1 MWRKPVTIFASNAT
15 ATNYRRAFATSMQKK
30 ALKALGN
37 RAAPPSSTKEEET
50 SSDTVLSDI
59 QKDTTPKFLNSPPNG
74 DVPQKL
80 SIDAMPPQVRVLVEE
95 QPPSK
100 PILGSALGQLHE
112 FAPKIVVAGV
122 GGAGG
127 NALNNMIA
135 KDLQGTY
142 VTS

>member
-1 MWRKPVTIFASNAT
+1 MFASNAT
-15 ATNYRRAFATSMQKK
+15 ATNYRRAFATSMQNK

-37 RAAPPSSTKEEET
+37 KAPVPVPVPPKDEDER

-59 QKDTTPKFLNSPPNG
+59 QGDTDKIMNTPPNG
-74 DVPQKL
+74 DMQKKL
-80 SIDAMPPQVRVLVEE
+80 SIDAMLSTPSPQRVLVEE
-95 QPPSK
+95 QPSK
-100 PILGSALGQLHE
+100 PIMGSALGQLHE

-135 KDLQGTY
+135 KDLQGK
-142 VTS
+142 